1 MGVCSERTARAGW
14 DCNAVLCGRGGWDAT
29 EGSWEQMAKTC
40 VIIEAVKLAFD
51 EAKATQA
58 AALFLKLAGRPLNYM
73 ALIKLLYKA
82 DREAFRRLGLSITTD
97 KYVAMKLGPVTS
109 HIYDLIKASKNP
121 NPHPTFW
128 SAHIQPS
135 KDPREVV
142 LKCDPS
148 DSELSK
154 VEEDLMAEIFAADGT
169 KDRFELADECHRDF
183 PEWADPE
190 GSSTPID
197 ISDIVSALD
206 LSEDEATHVAT
217 LIEVQRAAF
226 SLAR

>member
-1 MGVCSERTARAGW
+1 MSKLESMNCGCGEREQTAKSCA
-14 DCNAVLCGRGGWDAT
+14 
-29 EGSWEQMAKTC
+29 
-40 VIIEAVKLAFD
+40 IIKSVKLAFD

-73 ALIKLLYKA
+73 ALIKLLYRA
-82 DREAFRRLGLSITTD
+82 DREAFRRLGLPITTD

-109 HIYDLIKASKNP
+109 RIYDLIKASKNP
-121 NPHPTFW
+121 NAHPTFW

-135 KDPREVV
+135 KDPREVA
-142 LKCDPS
+142 LKCDPG

-154 VEEDLMAEIFAADGT
+154 VEEDLMAEIFAADGA

-183 PEWADPE
+183 PEWTDP
-190 GSSTPID
+190 GDSSTPID

-226 SLAR
+226 NLAK